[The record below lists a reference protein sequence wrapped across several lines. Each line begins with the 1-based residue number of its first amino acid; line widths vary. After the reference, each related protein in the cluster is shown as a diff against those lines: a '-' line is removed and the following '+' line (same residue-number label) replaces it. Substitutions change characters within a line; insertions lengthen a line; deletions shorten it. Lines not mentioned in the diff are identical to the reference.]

1 MIMKNNK
8 FKIFLFI
15 LLLGILII
23 PKITTISAE
32 EARGDSSYTITIKG
46 SSKNHTFEA
55 YQVFK
60 GDLNTEDG
68 KDVLSNIK
76 WGNGVNGD
84 SLLTALKVDSTS
96 INKMTES
103 GSANQKVQM
112 SELFKDC
119 TTARD
124 VAEVLDLYKD
134 NSDMAIAF
142 AEVVSSNLNGTK
154 ISANATSDT
163 NEYTITVSGAGYYF
177 IKDTT
182 ENLKQNDFYT
192 RYIMKIIK
200 DSELTVKGDV
210 PSITKDVAET
220 SKFYNDSSLNHS
232 DNLENKKAVSAE
244 IGEALEFTLTGTLP
258 TNYVDYNTYK
268 YIFHDTLS
276 KGLTFKDGSVKLYI
290 LKKDNTLE
298 EVTDTNKFTI
308 ANSKAEGTENT
319 TLTITINDLKQII
332 DNTKYTEENDYKVI
346 VKYYAY
352 LNENAIIGST
362 GNPNTVYL
370 EFSNDPN
377 KAGSEKTSNTPEDKV
392 TIYTYQLNINKK
404 DGKKNTALAN
414 VGFKL
419 YRKDSTKTYYAKLK
433 NSDTKEY
440 IIDGWTENESEAT
453 EMLTDSEGHLKMRG
467 LEDGIY
473 YLKESTTPKGY
484 NTIEDV
490 EINITETITG
500 NEPNALDSAQALTE
514 LSINVKW
521 KDNEKEQT
529 SSQNEGSKDTG
540 IVETTILNMPGSI
553 LPFTGGI
560 GSLLFY
566 VIGIVLVITSF
577 IIIEIKYKKHN
588 KVKEKINEKK
598 IN

>member
-1 MIMKNNK
+1 
-8 FKIFLFI
+8 
-15 LLLGILII
+15 
-23 PKITTISAE
+23 
-32 EARGDSSYTITIKG
+32 
-46 SSKNHTFEA
+46 
-55 YQVFK
+55 
-60 GDLNTEDG
+60 
-68 KDVLSNIK
+68 
-76 WGNGVNGD
+76 
-84 SLLTALKVDSTS
+84 
-96 INKMTES
+96 
-103 GSANQKVQM
+103 M
-112 SELFKDC
+112 SEIFKDC

-124 VAEVLDLYKD
+124 VAEVLDLYQD
-134 NSDMAIAF
+134 NSDMAIAL
-142 AEVVSSNLNGTK
+142 AEAISSHLNGTK
-154 ISANATSDT
+154 YTSSSANDT
-163 NEYTITVSGAGYYF
+163 DVYTITVPAAGYYF

-182 ENLKQNDFYT
+182 SNLDKNDFYT
-192 RYIMKIIK
+192 RYMMKVIK
-200 DSELTVKGDV
+200 SSELTVKGDV

-220 SKFYNDSSLNHS
+220 SKYYNDSSLNHS

-404 DGKKNTALAN
+404 DGKKDTALAN

-419 YRKDSTKTYYAKLK
+419 YKKIKDGETDKTFYAVMKK
-433 NSDTKEY
+433 NSDGNSINPY
-440 IIDGWTENESEAT
+440 VIDEWKENESDAT
-453 EMLTDSEGHLKMRG
+453 EMKTDDQGHISIKG
-467 LEDGIY
+467 LEDGTY

-490 EINITETITG
+490 EITIEETITG
-500 NEPNALDSAQALTE
+500 NEPNALDSTQALTT
-514 LSINVKW
+514 LSIKVKW
-521 KDNEKEQT
+521 KDNEKEK
-529 SSQNEGSKDTG
+529 EGQENKGDHNTG

-553 LPFTGGI
+553 LPFTGGM
-560 GSLLFY
+560 GTLLFY
-566 VIGIVLVITSF
+566 IIGFILVITSF
-577 IIIEIKYKKHN
+577 IIIGIKYKKLN
-588 KVKEKINEKK
+588 KEKSNK
-598 IN
+598 